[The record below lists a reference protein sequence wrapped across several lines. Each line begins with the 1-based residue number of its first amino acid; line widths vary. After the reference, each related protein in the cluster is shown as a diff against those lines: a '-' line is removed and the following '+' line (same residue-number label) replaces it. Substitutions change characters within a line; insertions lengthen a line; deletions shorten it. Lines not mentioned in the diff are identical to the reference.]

1 MYKCLD
7 VQECRYSLFVR
18 NMEHPSKHQG
28 QSLSSRSSLRVKE
41 ADASGITGMP
51 KLDEQIS
58 TLQVRLQQL
67 KLRQQRSDARKRALD
82 AQRERKAET
91 RRRFLVGAVIQ
102 AKVRDG
108 EMDADRLREWLD
120 QGLTRNDDRVLF
132 DLPPKSD
139 LPQKADPPPET

>member
-1 MYKCLD
+1 
-7 VQECRYSLFVR
+7 
-18 NMEHPSKHQG
+18 
-28 QSLSSRSSLRVKE
+28 
-41 ADASGITGMP
+41 MP

-91 RRRFLVGAVIQ
+91 RRRFLVGSVIQ